1 MAKNLKLLMIIVTL
15 TVMIQQSYGQYDNN
29 YYPDNYYYVQNGASG
44 QSAHYNQWISL
55 FNSISYTKG
64 VCSYGSIQ
72 IDDPIYINSVSANRN
87 INISCSVGYSP
98 YCNNYLIGGKIILQF
113 GAPTGPMGTWRN
125 INGLNFDTRGGTLNV
140 SLANYITAD
149 ELFKP
154 MAFRI
159 IKTLRDGTVTY
170 GNYSEHLYF
179 YDNITM
185 SIPKEMVCEGNTID
199 ILSSYTCPQIAS
211 ADPYA
216 TIEAKIFGSW
226 VKLSK
231 SLTKNTSLTYSD
243 IFGNYPDYYNKEFK
257 IRAYKVIDYITR
269 DTIFANGSRDGLR
282 VVFLPKAKVEIEP
295 KSPTCA
301 DSTNSEIKFRLPNA
315 PENGFKDL
323 DGNPLKLLIT
333 LERYESSQICNP
345 SDIGC
350 KIKWFENQYYYFNDG
365 STIHEEINGDNITI
379 KNDPTNRLAPGV
391 YRVSVHF
398 DSRVANCSVDS
409 FFRFKAPQPFT
420 SSAQAEVLP
429 GYPSYHVRTNQNSA
443 QVKFTFGGGTEPY
456 VIKLGNDT
464 IRKLFKSDL
473 DATNS
478 YKMDVTTNMGDGV
491 TNQTITYR
499 IADKN
504 NCTGSQTVPI
514 TFNRPPDISIT
525 NGTPSNIDCNTSDVG
540 SHANGKVSW
549 TLSGGAPPYSV
560 KLFRD
565 GHDLNISKTV
575 NSENETV
582 TFDGNQITMGDYSI
596 QVSDNL
602 NTTYNKPSTGVIRV
616 DQPLALS
623 LSASPVNN
631 NCHGES
637 KGSFILTQGGGNGN
651 FSTTFTKAGESFD
664 RDNGTL
670 PEGSYTI
677 IMTDAKNCRK
687 TITNQQIGQPQF
699 PFTLTATYSKP
710 MSCPEVSNAEVTATV
725 YNFQANNPTTNVSF
739 WIGTNKLT
747 VKSSSI
753 SGQNGTFVL
762 SGLSQTSKDTIVVKD
777 QYSDV
782 ENLVCKA
789 QDTVAI
795 PLKSLKFSI
804 TPSTS
809 QSAPCTGKYG
819 IVTITPNNGEGTS
832 YTYKIDGA
840 TKPSNINPLKGNS
853 VHSFSVTDGVGCT
866 ATYQNYKVITR
877 SDSVKLAN
885 VVPSNITEAWCT
897 SSNSGGL
904 SVNTVTNG
912 VGNIIYKCI
921 GESQTFTGQSSG
933 TFANLLPKLY
943 TIQASDDSLC
953 FDTKEVLVPV
963 RNDSLNI
970 IAVNSIHAAC
980 EGESYTGEIKVSRY
994 TNNQKTG
1001 FGNITYTLGSKSQ
1014 NDTIFKDRISGHYI
1028 INAVDEKNCP
1038 ASASVDVEFDSN
1050 PVTLT
1055 IDSVFDQTCNQVANA
1070 RIYLKAHTATV
1081 GTEQTFKFTYNGKT
1095 TDWNKDTVSYKL
1107 NTAGDYSFS
1116 VTDMNNCGTTLAHT
1130 IENLKH
1136 APKPKLAFVD
1146 STACANADN
1155 GKLTITNTP
1164 NSSLAKY
1171 RYTLGA
1177 QTKYASSSNEEITFP
1192 NLTKGYYI
1200 ITAKDTLG
1208 CQDTARFYVGVETD
1222 SVKIKNIT
1230 PQVATCIAA
1239 QNGSAKIVATSADPE
1254 KMTDK
1259 YTFLLNNGSVFKGDS
1274 VTFPNLAVN
1283 KTGNYT
1289 VQVTDRFG
1297 CRNSANFIIG
1307 VRSDTLNI
1315 FSRPSVNPSCQGY
1328 NDGLI
1333 AVRRKSGDEK
1343 FRYDLTSTG
1352 YNRSFY
1358 TTDTLVKVLS
1368 LPQGN
1373 YTLSVRDT
1381 NNCRAYID
1389 NIVLTDPQ
1397 QIQFTSVYNNYI
1409 KHKGQSE
1416 GLVEAKVWKGNNKYN
1431 YEWVNSDNG
1440 SVISTGKVTDI
1451 ETIRFDKLHAGNYL
1465 LRVQDTAK
1473 CAVEPTGYL
1482 ERRFT
1487 IAEPERDLMLTIR
1500 SLRNASCFGSSDG
1513 EFVLEASGGWGN
1525 QYKYGFDAN
1534 VDHMDIIN
1542 RFTGRKKE
1550 SIIMFAADTSGVTV
1564 SIPVT
1569 VDEPAMLAASLSS
1582 KQDVTCY
1589 GEANG
1594 SATLNIAGGNYPH
1607 YFISSN
1613 NLNWEKGYT
1622 KHNLPV
1628 GRSTLYIRDTLNCA
1642 TSTPVE
1648 VDLSGPA
1655 QIVETSQITRSLCG
1669 FNNGRIVS
1677 AISGGKAPYSY
1688 QWYQDNLLLPIQT
1701 NRADSLF
1708 SGSYRL
1714 VVTDDFACSREF
1726 TFPVSDITD
1735 LTIDNIITTPVTC
1748 WGYTDGKASIQISK
1762 GNPEYIITWP
1772 DNSGGYSVSGLKEG
1786 TYTVGVTDQEKCKVF
1801 RDFTIGTPVQIYLAE
1816 NRIANPL
1823 CEGREDGSID
1833 ISAAGDFTGFDY
1845 TWSTGRK
1852 GNTIR
1857 SLAPGTYSVTVADD
1871 HNCSN
1876 TFNFDLQYQNFIK
1889 PSLGNDLTLCKGNS
1903 VQLKA
1908 GAFSVYNWG
1917 STTGLKSS
1925 EPNIT
1930 VSEPASYSV
1939 EVKDYAGCIG
1949 RDTINIAESATEMT
1963 GKLLIATYIA
1973 QHDTVM
1979 IFEASWP
1986 LPDSV
1991 KFELE
1996 GCKILQT
2003 GKYFREV
2010 IFADTG
2016 TYKIGLVSYLNDCS
2030 DQIEKVVVVE
2040 PRAASALKSAQN
2052 RMIKSFKASPNPN
2065 NGLFDVELLLRESA
2079 AARLRLI
2086 NISTGITTDV
2096 REYKGSDLYT
2106 IHYNLNL
2113 TPGMY
2118 LLHIQVG
2125 SEAQTK
2131 TLVIQ

>member
-1 MAKNLKLLMIIVTL
+1 MAKNLKLLLIVVIMIFITTL
-15 TVMIQQSYGQYDNN
+15 SYSQVNC
-29 YYPDNYYYVQNGASG
+29 
-44 QSAHYNQWISL
+44 
-55 FNSISYTKG
+55 T
-64 VCSYGSIQ
+64 
-72 IDDPIYINSVSANRN
+72 DPVVINSVSTNGDPN
-87 INISCSVGYSP
+87 SSCVINYGP
-98 YCNNYLIGGKIILQF
+98 YCPQYYPFLEFHPPDGSSGI
-113 GAPTGPMGTWRN
+113 N
-125 INGLNFDTRGGTLNV
+125 INGVNFSSAGGNV
-140 SLANYITAD
+140 SVSVSNYITAAD
-149 ELFKP
+149 LFRP

-159 IKTLRDGTVTY
+159 NKKLGDGTIIY
-170 GNYSEHLYF
+170 GNYSEELYF
-179 YDNITM
+179 YDNMTM
-185 SIPKEMVCEGNTID
+185 DIPNKMVCEDKTID
-199 ILSSYTCPQIAS
+199 IQCSYTSSKFAS
-211 ADPYA
+211 ANPEA
-216 TIEAKIFGSW
+216 IVEAKIFGGWSKID
-226 VKLSK
+226 KL
-231 SLTKNTSLTYSD
+231 LGKNISLTYKD
-243 IFGNYPDYYNKEFK
+243 IFKNFPYFYGEEFR
-257 IRAYKVIDYITR
+257 IRAYKIIDYINR
-269 DTIFANGSRDGLR
+269 DTIFANNDRYGIP
-282 VVFLPKAKVEIEP
+282 VVFLPTIKNISISSTA
-295 KSPTCA
+295 PTCA
-301 DSTNSEIKFRLPNA
+301 GGD
-315 PENGFKDL
+315 NGFFTLTFNDIPTVGSKKL
-323 DGNPLKLLIT
+323 DGTDIPLI
-333 LERYESSQICNP
+333 
-345 SDIGC
+345 
-350 KIKWFENQYYYFNDG
+350 
-365 STIHEEINGDNITI
+365 ITI
-379 KNDPTNRLAPGV
+379 KQYSEEPLSYDPSRYIPITNFPPKTYYFLNGATMINNYNLLGKNWITINNELINSLTPNSGFKLESGIYDITVNLNNGIAACTANTIPKEFTAPLPFRSTASAIQI
-391 YRVSVHF
+391 YN
-398 DSRVANCSVDS
+398 AN
-409 FFRFKAPQPFT
+409 
-420 SSAQAEVLP
+420 
-429 GYPSYHVRTNQNSA
+429 GNIYHVKTHDNNA
-443 QVKFTFGGGTEPY
+443 KVKFTFSGGTEPY
-456 VIKLGNDT
+456 IIKLGSDT
-464 IRKLFKSDL
+464 IKKLIKSDL

-478 YKMDVTTNMGDGV
+478 FIMDVTTTMAKGV
-491 TNQTITYR
+491 TNETITYR
-499 IADKN
+499 LADKW
-504 NCTGSQTVPI
+504 NCQGSKDEPVTFYRPNDISFSNPSSTQVNCNKSDASGTKYNGTISVQVSGGVANYISTLWKNGVQTTHSPVVNAGDVQFTGTSSNPI
-514 TFNRPPDISIT
+514 TAGTYKIKVTDALNPDVILDSTEITVGEPTALSLSVTPTPPTCDYLDNGTLTINPTGGTSPYSYAVTKGASSIARGANDPENTYKQLSDGNYSIT
-525 NGTPSNIDCNTSDVG
+525 VTDDNGCTKSTTE
-540 SHANGKVSW
+540 
-549 TLSGGAPPYSV
+549 TLT
-560 KLFRD
+560 D
-565 GHDLNISKTV
+565 
-575 NSENETV
+575 
-582 TFDGNQITMGDYSI
+582 
-596 QVSDNL
+596 
-602 NTTYNKPSTGVIRV
+602 
-616 DQPLALS
+616 PLALS
-623 LSASPVNN
+623 LNV
-631 NCHGES
+631 
-637 KGSFILTQGGGNGN
+637 
-651 FSTTFTKAGESFD
+651 
-664 RDNGTL
+664 
-670 PEGSYTI
+670 
-677 IMTDAKNCRK
+677 
-687 TITNQQIGQPQF
+687 
-699 PFTLTATYSKP
+699 TYSQP
-710 MSCPEVSNAEVTATV
+710 ASCAEVKNAKAVVELQNFRAT
-725 YNFQANNPTTNVSF
+725 NPATEITFWNGSEPLNIESSNYTTNPA
-739 WIGTNKLT
+739 TL
-747 VKSSSI
+747 
-753 SGQNGTFVL
+753 VL
-762 SGLSQTSKDTIVVKD
+762 SGLAPTTNSTYTVHDAHCEASSTVFIPIRTPQFTIQPSV
-777 QYSDV
+777 DV
-782 ENLVCKA
+782 A
-789 QDTVAI
+789 
-795 PLKSLKFSI
+795 
-804 TPSTS
+804 
-809 QSAPCTGKYG
+809 APCTGKNAK
-819 IVTITPNNGEGTS
+819 ITINASNNEGTVTS
-832 YTYKIDGA
+832 FKIDGNSA
-840 TKPSNINPLKGNS
+840 PSNVFSIPGKTK
-853 VHSFSVTDGVGCT
+853 HSFSAFDGTCT
-866 ATYQNYKVITR
+866 ATITNFTVPV
-877 SDSVKLAN
+877 SVDSLRLAS
-885 VVPSNITEAWCT
+885 VPETNITPAWCT
-897 SSNSGGL
+897 TSNTGAFTINK
-904 SVNTVTNG
+904 VINTG
-912 VGNIIYKCI
+912 VGVLTFTLI
-921 GESQTFTGQSSG
+921 GESQSKIDPSTATFS
-933 TFANLLPKLY
+933 NLLPKTY
-943 TIQASDDSLC
+943 TIVATDDSLC
-953 FDTKEVLVPV
+953 TDTTQVIVPV

-970 IAVNSIHAAC
+970 KAINSIRAAC
-980 EGESYTGEIKVSRY
+980 EGNSPSGEIKVSRY
-994 TNNQKTG
+994 TNDQKTG

-1116 VTDMNNCGTTLAHT
+1116 ATDMNNCGTTLAHT
-1130 IENLKH
+1130 IDNLKQ
-1136 APKPKLAFVD
+1136 APKPKLELM
-1146 STACANADN
+1146 SPTACASANN
-1155 GKLTITNTP
+1155 GALTITNTP
-1164 NSSLAKY
+1164 HFSLAKY
-1171 RYTLGA
+1171 RYTLET

-1200 ITAKDTLG
+1200 ITARDTLG
-1208 CQDTARFYVGVETD
+1208 CQDTTRFYVGVEAD
-1222 SVKIKNIT
+1222 SVHVSSIRT
-1230 PQVATCIAA
+1230 VLSSCIASE
-1239 QNGSAKIVATSADPE
+1239 NGVAVIKASSADAT
-1254 KMTDK
+1254 KIADK
-1259 YTFLLNNGSVFKGDS
+1259 YTFRIVGQSLSNENIDFTKKGDS
-1274 VTFPNLAVN
+1274 ATFTNLPVN
-1283 KTGNYT
+1283 KAMYAIT
-1289 VQVTDRFG
+1289 VTDRFG
-1297 CRNSANFIIG
+1297 CINNESTFAIKALENVLDLERRSVVNS
-1307 VRSDTLNI
+1307 
-1315 FSRPSVNPSCQGY
+1315 SCIEN
-1328 NDGLI
+1328 NDGI
-1333 AVRRKSGDEK
+1333 ISFRRKYGDEK
-1343 FRYDLTSTG
+1343 FRFEVTSP
-1352 YNRSFY
+1352 YFNKAFY
-1358 TTDTLVKVLS
+1358 TTDTLVKVTD
-1368 LPQGN
+1368 LPDGIYN
-1373 YTLSVRDT
+1373 ILVRDT
-1381 NNCRAYID
+1381 SNCSASIED
-1389 NIVLTDPQ
+1389 VVITEPQ
-1397 QIQFTSVYNNYI
+1397 EIQFASVYNNYI
-1409 KHKGQSE
+1409 QKKGEPE
-1416 GLVEAKVWKGNNKYN
+1416 GILEAKVWKGNDKYN
-1431 YEWVNSDNG
+1431 YEWFTK
-1440 SVISTGKVTDI
+1440 TGNNWTSI
-1451 ETIRFDKLHAGNYL
+1451 EKGQAYSASAIRLTSLTAGDYM
-1465 LRVQDTAK
+1465 LRVQDTAACK
-1473 CAVEPTGYL
+1473 VGTAEFL
-1482 ERRFT
+1482 ERYFT
-1487 IAEPERDLMLTIR
+1487 LIEPEKELTLAIK

-1534 VDHMDIIN
+1534 ADHMDIIN
-1542 RFTGRKKE
+1542 CFTGRKKE
-1550 SIIMFAADTSGVTV
+1550 SINMFAADTSGFTV

-1569 VDEPAMLAASLSS
+1569 IDEPAMLTASLSS
-1582 KQDVTCY
+1582 QQDVNCY

-1594 SATLNIAGGNYPH
+1594 SATLNITGGNHPY
-1607 YFISSN
+1607 YYISSN

-1642 TSTPVE
+1642 PSTPVE

-1735 LTIDNIITTPVTC
+1735 LSIDNIITTPVTC
-1748 WGYTDGKASIQISK
+1748 WGYTDGKASIHISK

-1772 DNSGGYSVSGLKEG
+1772 DKSGGYSVSGLKEG

-1833 ISAAGDFTGFDY
+1833 ITAAGDFTGFDY

-1857 SLAPGTYSVTVADD
+1857 SLAPGTYTVTVADD

-1908 GAFSVYNWG
+1908 GAFSTYNWG

-1939 EVKDYAGCIG
+1939 EVKDDAGCIG

-1996 GCKILQT
+1996 GCKVLQT